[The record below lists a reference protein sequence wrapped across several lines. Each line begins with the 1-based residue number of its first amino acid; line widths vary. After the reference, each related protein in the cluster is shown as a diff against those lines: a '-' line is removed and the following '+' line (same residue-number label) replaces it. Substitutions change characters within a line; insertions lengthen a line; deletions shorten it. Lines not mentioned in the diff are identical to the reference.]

1 MQLIVTEKDN
11 SAKKIS
17 QILSS
22 GAAKQEKSYTIPFYT
37 WGEGEGATTVI
48 GLKGHLMNP
57 AFPEGYSEWRKVEP
71 RALIDANL
79 VKEPVQQNVHK
90 ALRKV
95 AKGADSVVIATDYD
109 REGELIGLE
118 ALEEVLDV
126 NPKLAE
132 DGRISG
138 AQIRRARF
146 SALTKEEIEEAFS
159 NLVELSEPLARAGEA
174 RQDIDLIWGATLTR
188 FVSLATGRL
197 GSQFLSVGRVQSPTL
212 AIVVDR
218 ELERRAHVP
227 KPYWEVFAEFEHPDG
242 AFVAH
247 HKEDRF
253 WEEAQAKAA
262 LEGTRAPGTVKSVAS
277 RRSTRQPPAPFN
289 TTAFTSAASSIGI
302 TPARAMRI
310 AEDLYMDG
318 FISYPRTDNTVYPDS
333 LPVRELLHSISNVN
347 AFKEAAPI
355 AQKQKLE
362 PTRGK
367 KHTTDHPPIYPT
379 QALDPSVLSDSQHA
393 RIYELVVRRFVATFA
408 DPSASE
414 STRADIEAGSETY
427 FVRGSV
433 LVEPGFLEV
442 YHYSRS
448 KDEEIPRLE
457 EGQQLAL
464 AARTVAPLPHGA
476 EGAEEAEKA
485 EPRSNPW
492 AEHKETQPPPRISQG
507 KLIELMEERG
517 LGTKA
522 TRHDIIQKLYDR
534 GYIQSNPIEPSET
547 GIAMVKA
554 FEKYAERI
562 ATPGMTAELEQDMDK
577 IANGEVSKDEVVRIS
592 RGMLHEA
599 YDSMDQNKEDLAKTI
614 WEGMDQDR
622 ILGPCWKCKEEGR
635 AQEDGSP
642 NRLKIIRARKS
653 GKRFVGCEGY
663 PDCDQTHGIPQR
675 GDLIRLEEV
684 CSICGKTP
692 RVKVLSGRRPWN
704 LCLND
709 DCPSMEEM
717 RRARAERE
725 AAKAAKE
732 AAEAAEVASADGKA
746 PAEEPENAKTAA
758 KTAAKTGAKSS
769 ANGAKTRRK
778 KAPAKS

>member
-1 MQLIVTEKDN
+1 MRLIVTEKDN

-17 QILSS
+17 QILSQ
-22 GAAKQEKSYTIPFYT
+22 GKAKQNKVYTIPFYT
-37 WGEGEGATTVI
+37 WGEGDDGYLVI

-71 RALIDANL
+71 RELIDASL
-79 VKEPVQQNVHK
+79 IKEPVQKNVHK

-95 AKGADSVVIATDYD
+95 AKDAKSVVIATDYD

-118 ALEEVLDV
+118 ALEEILDV
-126 NPKLAE
+126 NPELAASE
-132 DGRISG
+132 DGLSRVEVP
-138 AQIRRARF
+138 RARY
-146 SALTKEEIEEAFS
+146 SALTKEEIGPAFA
-159 NLVELSEPLARAGEA
+159 NPDRLSEALARAGEA

-227 KPYWEVFAEFEHPDG
+227 KPYWEVFARFEHPDG

-247 HKEDRF
+247 HKEDKF
-253 WEEAQAKAA
+253 WEEAEAKAA
-262 LEGTRAPGTVKSVAS
+262 LEGTKAPGVVKSVTA
-277 RRSTRQPPAPFN
+277 RRSTRQPPTPFN
-289 TTAFTSAASSIGI
+289 TTAFTSAASSIGV

-318 FISYPRTDNTVYPDS
+318 FISYPRTDNTVYPNS
-333 LPVRELLHSISNVN
+333 LPLRELLKSIAGVD

-355 AQKQKLE
+355 AGRDKLE

-367 KHTTDHPPIYPT
+367 KETKDHPPIYPT
-379 QALDPSVLSDSQHA
+379 QALDPSILPDSQHQK
-393 RIYELVVRRFVATFA
+393 IYELVVRRFVATFA
-408 DPSASE
+408 DPAVSE

-433 LVEPGFLEV
+433 LVNPGFLDV

-448 KDEEIPRLE
+448 KDEEIPKLE
-457 EGQQLAL
+457 EGQELGLAEPQI
-464 AARTVAPLPHGA
+464 APLPHGA
-476 EGAEEAEKA
+476 EEEEAV
-485 EPRSNPW
+485 PQTNPW
-492 AEHKETQPPPRISQG
+492 SEHKETQPPSRIGQG

-522 TRHDIIQKLYDR
+522 TRHDIIQKLYNR
-534 GYIQSNPIEPSET
+534 GYIQGNPIEPSET

-554 FEKYAERI
+554 FERFAERI
-562 ATPGMTAELEQDMDK
+562 ATPDMTAELESDMDK
-577 IANGEVSKDEVVRIS
+577 IAEGEVTKDEVLRLS
-592 RGMLHEA
+592 REMLHEA
-599 YDSMDQNKEDLAKTI
+599 YNSMDQNKEEFAKTI

-635 AQEDGSP
+635 AKEDGSP
-642 NRLKIIRARKS
+642 NRLRIIRARKS

-663 PDCDQTHGIPQR
+663 PDCDQTYGIPQR
-675 GDLIRLEEV
+675 GDLIRLEEE

-692 RVKVLSGRRPWN
+692 RLKVLSGRRPWN
-704 LCLND
+704 LCLNE
-709 DCPSMEEM
+709 DCPSMQEM
-717 RRARAERE
+717 RAARAERE
-725 AAKAAKE
+725 AARAAKE
-732 AAEAAEVASADGKA
+732 AAAEVEAAEAASADGDVKVTK
-746 PAEEPENAKTAA
+746 PKRKT
-758 KTAAKTGAKSS
+758 KTKT
-769 ANGAKTRRK
+769 
-778 KAPAKS
+778 PAKS

>member
-1 MQLIVTEKDN
+1 MRLIVTEKDN
-11 SAKKIS
+11 SAKKIA
-17 QILSS
+17 QILSQ
-22 GAAKQEKSYTIPFYT
+22 GKAKQNKVYTIPYYT
-37 WGEGEGATTVI
+37 WGEGDDGYLVI

-71 RALIDANL
+71 RELIDASL
-79 VKEPVQQNVHK
+79 IKEPVQKQVHK

-95 AKGADSVVIATDYD
+95 AKDADSVVIATDYD

-118 ALEEVLDV
+118 ALEEILDV
-126 NPKLAE
+126 NPKLAANGQGVSTVE
-132 DGRISG
+132 VP
-138 AQIRRARF
+138 RARY
-146 SALTKEEIEEAFS
+146 SALTKEEIEPAFA
-159 NLVELSEPLARAGEA
+159 NPDTLSEQLARAGEA

-218 ELERRAHVP
+218 ELERRAHVAE
-227 KPYWEVFAEFEHPDG
+227 PYWEVFAKFEHPDG

-253 WEEAQAKAA
+253 WKEEESKAA
-262 LEGTRAPGTVKSVAS
+262 LEGTKAPGIVKSVAA

-289 TTAFTSAASSIGI
+289 TTGFTSAASSIGV

-318 FISYPRTDNTVYPDS
+318 FISYPRTDNTVYPAS
-333 LPVRELLHSISNVN
+333 LPLRELLQSIASVDS
-347 AFKEAAPI
+347 FKEAAPI
-355 AQKQKLE
+355 AAKDKLE

-367 KHTTDHPPIYPT
+367 KETKDHPPIYPT
-379 QALDPSVLSDSQHA
+379 QALDPSVLPDSQHQK
-393 RIYELVVRRFVATFA
+393 IYELVVRRFLATFA
-408 DPSASE
+408 DPAVSE

-433 LVEPGFLEV
+433 LVEPGFLNV

-448 KDEEIPRLE
+448 KDEEIPKLE

-464 AARTVAPLPHGA
+464 AEPSREPLPHGA
-476 EGAEEAEKA
+476 EEAEDA
-485 EPRSNPW
+485 PPPTNPW
-492 AEHKETQPPPRISQG
+492 SEHKMTQPPSRIGQG

-522 TRHDIIQKLYDR
+522 TRHDIIQKLYNR
-534 GYIQSNPIEPSET
+534 GYIQNNPIEPSET

-554 FEKYAERI
+554 FERFAERI
-562 ATPGMTAELEQDMDK
+562 ATPDMTAELESDMDK
-577 IANGEVSKDEVVRIS
+577 IAEGQVSKDEVLKLS
-592 RGMLHEA
+592 REMLHEA
-599 YDSMDQNKEDLAKTI
+599 YNSMDQNKEELAKTI

-635 AQEDGSP
+635 AKEDGSP
-642 NRLKIIRARKS
+642 NKLRIIRARKS

-663 PDCDQTHGIPQR
+663 PDCDQTYGIPQR

-692 RVKVLSGRRPWN
+692 RLKVLSGRRPWN
-704 LCLND
+704 LCLNEE
-709 DCPSMEEM
+709 CPSMEEM
-717 RRARAERE
+717 RAARAERE

-732 AAEAAEVASADGKA
+732 AAAEVEAAEAASADGEVKVTK
-746 PAEEPENAKTAA
+746 PKRKT
-758 KTAAKTGAKSS
+758 KT
-769 ANGAKTRRK
+769 
-778 KAPAKS
+778 PAKS